1 MGKEQKQIK
10 MLNKIQVFCVVS
22 ALSLVITT
30 SLFTNNLY
38 AWSFG
43 PPAYRTG
50 APVDGGTCNAK
61 GCHKSF
67 ATNSGTA
74 QFLIDGPTVY
84 TPGKSVSLTVS
95 FINFTEKVHGFE
107 MTAVDASGKRVG
119 TFKKFIKTDKTTQV
133 IPPNSK
139 DGLKRG
145 LKTVDK
151 DKYIEQTFKGIKNT
165 SWKVKW
171 IAPASATN
179 PITFYAA
186 GVDGNDNGGA
196 KGDYVYTATKEITT
210 K

>member
-1 MGKEQKQIK
+1 MQI
-10 MLNKIQVFCVVS
+10 
-22 ALSLVITT
+22 
-30 SLFTNNLY
+30 LF
-38 AWSFG
+38 
-43 PPAYRTG
+43 
-50 APVDGGTCNAK
+50 
-61 GCHKSF
+61 
-67 ATNSGTA
+67 
-74 QFLIDGPTVY
+74 
-84 TPGKSVSLTVS
+84 S
-95 FINFTEKVHGFE
+95 FINVPEKVHGFE

-119 TFKKFIKTDKTTQV
+119 TFKKFIKTDKTTQI

-139 DGLKRG
+139 DALKRG

-151 DKYIEQTFKGIKNT
+151 NKYIEQTFRGIKNT

-186 GVDGNDNGGA
+186 GVDGNDNGSA